1 MFKGIKKVKNKR
13 LFKYWQL
20 SRTKQVIT
28 SWNLTFL
35 EANERKETN
44 FCYTH
49 PKNSLY
55 ER

>member
-35 EANERKETN
+35 EAKNEMKD
-44 FCYTH
+44 
-49 PKNSLY
+49 KN
-55 ER
+55 